1 MNHLKYSRGFS
12 AWTLLPWLLF
22 FTLAFVFWWFVNERT
37 VGATGVVE
45 PLTQAQV
52 APTAPSSMADSND
65 NLAIAPAV
73 ELAPVASYHEAVG
86 RASLSVVNIYTTQK
100 ISHPYANDPAFRQF
114 LEYHGYALPENND
127 STNLGS
133 GVIVRADGYILT
145 NAHVVDKAD
154 EIIVALSDG
163 RKAKA
168 TVVGSDNE
176 SDLAVIKIDLANIT
190 PISLRQAPVRVGD
203 VTLAIGNPFGVGQT
217 VTQGI
222 VSATGRTGIGVN
234 TFEDFIQTDAAINP
248 GNSGG
253 ALVDATGALIGI
265 NTMIYSRSGGSMGIG
280 FAIPISIAKKVMN
293 DIISTGKVSRGWL
306 GIEVGRMI
314 SDPASL
320 ERTTGV
326 MIAGVMPNGPAAQA
340 GVQAGDVILQIDGVP
355 VDDAS
360 MLIQMIAQKAPN
372 SQVRLQVARA
382 GATAEVVATLAERP
396 MPNQLEARR
405 IPSND
410 GQPLILPPR

>member
-1 MNHLKYSRGFS
+1 
-12 AWTLLPWLLF
+12 
-22 FTLAFVFWWFVNERT
+22 
-37 VGATGVVE
+37 
-45 PLTQAQV
+45 
-52 APTAPSSMADSND
+52 
-65 NLAIAPAV
+65 
-73 ELAPVASYHEAVG
+73 
-86 RASLSVVNIYTTQK
+86 
-100 ISHPYANDPAFRQF
+100 
-114 LEYHGYALPENND
+114 
-127 STNLGS
+127 
-133 GVIVRADGYILT
+133 
-145 NAHVVDKAD
+145 
-154 EIIVALSDG
+154 
-163 RKAKA
+163 
-168 TVVGSDNE
+168 
-176 SDLAVIKIDLANIT
+176 
-190 PISLRQAPVRVGD
+190 
-203 VTLAIGNPFGVGQT
+203 
-217 VTQGI
+217 
-222 VSATGRTGIGVN
+222 
-234 TFEDFIQTDAAINP
+234 
-248 GNSGG
+248 
-253 ALVDATGALIGI
+253 
-265 NTMIYSRSGGSMGIG
+265 MGIG